1 MAIYMGD
8 ILIKGSFSPQVHCY
22 AHGATLLFLVL
33 GWCLIWKKVVSSQI
47 YRLPIFDFYPSWLC
61 SRWPLLGLSL
71 GVPDCCLCAGVWRT
85 LSLCMVLRVFMA
97 HRSLWVQCHFLDAA
111 LQCLSEVAPRSI
123 SFCLLPKATIIF
135 AFKGH
140 CISCLVEFSFADLL
154 PRLLFQLRIW
164 TLPLWSGQILAWA
177 GVFLETRAAPGSM
190 GLFLGLVTL
199 PGCTLFIKEFFL
211 LWEQAVSYFPSSSV
225 GLLQEGTQQWT
236 SF

>member
-1 MAIYMGD
+1 M
-8 ILIKGSFSPQVHCY
+8 
-22 AHGATLLFLVL
+22 FL
-33 GWCLIWKKVVSSQI
+33 SQI

-97 HRSLWVQCHFLDAA
+97 HRSLWVHCHFLDAA
-111 LQCLSEVAPRSI
+111 LQYLSEVAPRSM
-123 SFCLLPKATIIF
+123 SFCLLPKATIIC

-154 PRLLFQLRIW
+154 SRLLFHLRIW

-190 GLFLGLVTL
+190 GLFLSLVTL
-199 PGCTLFIKEFFL
+199 PGCTFIIKELFFFESRLCLIL
-211 LWEQAVSYFPSSSV
+211 LPPQWVSYRRKHSSRLPFKAWCGSV
-225 GLLQEGTQQWT
+225 DIQGCSSPFWISLEVP
-236 SF
+236 